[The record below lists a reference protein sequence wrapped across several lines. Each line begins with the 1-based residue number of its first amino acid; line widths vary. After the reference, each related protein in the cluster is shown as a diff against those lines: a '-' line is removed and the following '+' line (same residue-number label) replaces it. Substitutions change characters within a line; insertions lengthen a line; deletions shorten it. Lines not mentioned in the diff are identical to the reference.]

1 MADTTQN
8 LPQGGVWQ
16 YVNADLFVELG
27 IDSWPQD
34 TRTDFLER
42 FGNILIMR
50 LANRLLA
57 GELSE
62 EQKDQLETLLS
73 RHPNDGQS
81 LWMFLSAEIDNLDQI
96 VNEEL
101 GQLKKQLIALG
112 QMPKM
117 QAAG

>member
-16 YVNADLFVELG
+16 YVNADLFKELG
-27 IDSWPQD
+27 IDNWPQD

-50 LANRLLA
+50 LANSLLA
-57 GELSE
+57 GELAE

-73 RHPNDGQS
+73 RHPNDGQT
-81 LWMFLSAEIDNLDQI
+81 LWMFLVSEVDNLEQI
-96 VNEEL
+96 VGEEV
-101 GQLKKQLIALG
+101 GQLKKQLISLG
-112 QMPKM
+112 QMPNM
-117 QAAG
+117 QAVA

>member
-16 YVNADLFVELG
+16 YVNADLFKELS

-34 TRTDFLER
+34 TRIDFLER

-50 LANRLLA
+50 IANRLLA

-62 EQKDQLETLLS
+62 EQKDQLETLLT
-73 RHPNDGQS
+73 RHPNDGQT
-81 LWMFLSAEIDNLDQI
+81 LWMFLTTEVDNLEQI

-112 QMPKM
+112 QMPNM
-117 QAAG
+117 QAA

>member
-1 MADTTQN
+1 MADSTQN

-16 YVNADLFVELG
+16 YVNADLFKELN

-57 GELSE
+57 GELAE

-73 RHPNDGQS
+73 RHPNDGQT
-81 LWMFLSAEIDNLDQI
+81 LWMFLVSEVDNLEQI
-96 VNEEL
+96 IGEEL
-101 GQLKKQLIALG
+101 SQLKKQLIALG
-112 QMPKM
+112 KMPNM
-117 QAAG
+117 QAAA

>member
-1 MADTTQN
+1 MADTTTV

-16 YVNADLFVELG
+16 YVNADLFKELG

-50 LANRLLA
+50 LTNRLLA
-57 GELSE
+57 GELNE

-81 LWMFLSAEIDNLDQI
+81 LWMFLSTEVDNLDQI
-96 VNEEL
+96 IGEEL

-112 QMPKM
+112 QMPNL
-117 QAAG
+117 QGVA